1 MNNNLKDKSLIELKA
16 IAYDLISMQQSI
28 LNDLNIVNQ
37 ELAIKSKEE
46 TVLNQDIKLE
56 IDGQ

>member
-1 MNNNLKDKSLIELKA
+1 MNINLKEKSFFELKA

>member
-37 ELAIKSKEE
+37 ELSIKSKEE